1 VPPDDRA
8 TMVAMIL
15 PPRIVT
21 ADRGDAG
28 RRLDLVLR
36 RHLADVDTATRA
48 RVQTWIADG
57 RVTLNGRAVYRVA
70 ARAALG
76 DVVTIAL
83 PEGALRTAMAAED
96 VTLDVLYEDD
106 HLIAV
111 DKPSGMVVHPTCGYA
126 GGTMLN
132 ALLWRARAWPA
143 TERPSI
149 VGRLDKLTSGIVV
162 VARTAGIHAA
172 LQRAMAS
179 SDSEKDYLAVVYGRV
194 NAARGEIDLR
204 LGRDRGDRRRVVA
217 SATIGAASLTR
228 FERLARVAAPCA
240 GLSLLRCRLATGR
253 THQIRV
259 HLAAR
264 GWPLVGDPTYGE
276 PRWSQ
281 ISDPTLAAALAAFR
295 RQALH
300 AWRVALIHPVTRARL
315 LLEAP
320 VPRDFERLLS
330 VSGLS
335 PLFRS
340 ALERARGVEVRPVR

>member
-1 VPPDDRA
+1 
-8 TMVAMIL
+8 MIP

-57 RVTLNGRAVYRVA
+57 KVSVNGRAVHRGA

-76 DVVTIAL
+76 DVVTIVL
-83 PEGALRTAMAAED
+83 PEGAIRGAMAAED

-106 HLIAV
+106 HVIAV
-111 DKPSGMVVHPTCGYA
+111 DKPSGMVVHPTCGHP

-149 VGRLDKLTSGIVV
+149 VGRLDRLTSGIVV

-179 SDSEKDYLAVVYGRV
+179 SDSEKEYLAVVYGRV
-194 NAARGEIDLR
+194 NVARGEIDLR
-204 LGRDRGDRRRVVA
+204 LGRDRGDRRRIVA

-228 FERLARVAAPCA
+228 FERLARVPAPRA

-276 PRWSQ
+276 PRWPQ
-281 ISDPTLAAALAAFR
+281 ITDPTLAAALAAFP

-300 AWRVALIHPVTRARL
+300 AWRVALIHPVTGARL
-315 LLEAP
+315 RLEAP

-335 PLFRS
+335 PLFRT
-340 ALERARGVEVRPVR
+340 ALARARAAEVRPVQ